1 MSAEEKRKERRMPNE
16 YEGAGERVRKI
27 EIDRKQTRR
36 TEGEWRG
43 TRCNN
48 KMFR

>member
-1 MSAEEKRKERRMPNE
+1 MPNE

-36 TEGEWRG
+36 TEGERG
-43 TRCNN
+43 EAQDVIRCSDEE
-48 KMFR
+48 